1 MSYTLAM
8 TYSQLIKLATWASV
22 IVALVLIIIKTWAWD
37 QTQSVSLLASL
48 IDSIMDSAASLINFF
63 AVRYAMAPADEEH
76 RFGHG
81 KAEALAGLA
90 QALLILG
97 SIGLLLSQTVGRLWD
112 PVMVE
117 NSAIGISVMIASIVL
132 TGALVLLQRLVV
144 KRTQSTAIEAD
155 SLHYASDLLMNF
167 GVIIALILATY
178 GYYGA
183 DPYLA
188 LGIGAYVVYSAWGI
202 AKTAFHLLLDHEL
215 SDGQRQIITQ
225 LALTQPLVLGMHDL
239 RSRQSGHMQFIQL
252 HLELQDNM
260 LLMQA
265 HDVADALEQR
275 IMEAFP
281 YADVIIH
288 LDPVSVADQKIDGK
302 TERFTAPHH

>member
-1 MSYTLAM
+1 M

-22 IVALVLIIIKTWAWD
+22 LVALSLIIIKTWAWD

-63 AVRYAMAPADEEH
+63 AVRYAMAPADKEH

-90 QALLILG
+90 QALLILS
-97 SIGLLLSQTVGRLWD
+97 SIGLLISLTLGRLWD
-112 PVMVE
+112 PVVVE
-117 NSAIGISVMIASIVL
+117 KTSLGISVMIASMVLTAALIVL
-132 TGALVLLQRLVV
+132 QQHVI

-155 SLHYASDLLMNF
+155 SLHYVSDLFMNF
-167 GVIIALILATY
+167 GVIIALVLAAY
-178 GYYGA
+178 GFYGA

-188 LGIGAYVVYSAWGI
+188 LGISAYVVYSAWGI

-215 SDGQRQIITQ
+215 SDEERLTITQ
-225 LALTQPLVLGMHDL
+225 LALTQPLVLGIHDL

-252 HLELQDNM
+252 HLDLQDDM
-260 LLMQA
+260 LLMHA

-275 IMEAFP
+275 IIEVFP

-288 LDPVSVADQKIDGK
+288 LDPVSVTTKNKAQKN
-302 TERFTAPHH
+302 P

>member
-1 MSYTLAM
+1 M

-22 IVALVLIIIKTWAWD
+22 IVAVCLIVIKTWAWD
-37 QTQSVSLLASL
+37 ETQSVSLLASL
-48 IDSIMDSAASLINFF
+48 IDSIMDSVASLINFF

-112 PVMVE
+112 PVVVE
-117 NSAIGISVMIASIVL
+117 NTPIGISVMVASMVL
-132 TGALVLLQRLVV
+132 TGALVLLQRQVL
-144 KRTQSTAIEAD
+144 KQTQSTAIEAD
-155 SLHYASDLLMNF
+155 SLHYTSDLLMNF
-167 GVIIALILATY
+167 GVIIALVLATY

-188 LGIGAYVVYSAWGI
+188 LGIGAYVIYSAWGI

-215 SDGQRQIITQ
+215 SDEQRQKITQ
-225 LALTQPLVLGMHDL
+225 IALTQTLVLGMHDL
-239 RSRQSGHMQFIQL
+239 RTRQSGHMQFIQL
-252 HLELQDNM
+252 HLELQDDM
-260 LLMQA
+260 RLIQA
-265 HDVADALEQR
+265 HDVADALEHR
-275 IMEAFP
+275 ILQDFP

-288 LDPVSVADQKIDGK
+288 LDPVSIADQEIHAK
-302 TERFTAPHH
+302 TERFTTPSK

>member
-1 MSYTLAM
+1 M

-22 IVALVLIIIKTWAWD
+22 LVALSLIIIKTWAWD

-48 IDSIMDSAASLINFF
+48 IDSIMDSVASLINFF
-63 AVRYAMAPADEEH
+63 AVRYAMAPADKEH

-90 QALLILG
+90 QALLILS
-97 SIGLLLSQTVGRLWD
+97 SIGLLLSQTLGRMWD
-112 PVMVE
+112 PVVVE
-117 NSAIGISVMIASIVL
+117 NTPFGISAMVASMVL
-132 TGALVLLQRLVV
+132 TAALVVLQQHVI
-144 KRTQSTAIEAD
+144 KRTKSTAIEAD
-155 SLHYASDLLMNF
+155 SLHYVSDLFMNF
-167 GVIIALILATY
+167 GVIIALILAAY
-178 GYYGA
+178 GFYGA

-188 LGIGAYVVYSAWGI
+188 LGISAYVVYSAWGI
-202 AKTAFHLLLDHEL
+202 AKIAFHLLLDHEL
-215 SDGQRQIITQ
+215 SDEERLIIIQ

-252 HLELQDNM
+252 HLDLQDDM
-260 LLMQA
+260 LLMHA

-275 IMEAFP
+275 IIEVFP

-288 LDPVSVADQKIDGK
+288 LDPISITTKNKAQKN
-302 TERFTAPHH
+302 P

>member
-1 MSYTLAM
+1 M
-8 TYSQLIKLATWASV
+8 TYSQLIKLTTWASV
-22 IVALVLIIIKTWAWD
+22 LVALSLIIIKTWAWE

-63 AVRYAMAPADEEH
+63 AVRYAMAPADKEH

-90 QALLILG
+90 QALLILS
-97 SIGLLLSQTVGRLWD
+97 SIGLLISLTLGRLWD
-112 PVMVE
+112 PVVVE
-117 NSAIGISVMIASIVL
+117 KTSLGISVMIASMVLTAALIVL
-132 TGALVLLQRLVV
+132 QQHVI

-155 SLHYASDLLMNF
+155 SLHYVSDLVMNF
-167 GVIIALILATY
+167 GVIIARVLAAY
-178 GYYGA
+178 GFYGA

-188 LGIGAYVVYSAWGI
+188 LGISAYVVYSAWGI

-215 SDGQRQIITQ
+215 SDEERLTITQ
-225 LALTQPLVLGMHDL
+225 LALTQPLVLGIHDL

-252 HLELQDNM
+252 HLDLQDDM
-260 LLMQA
+260 LLMHA

-275 IMEAFP
+275 IIEVFP

-288 LDPVSVADQKIDGK
+288 LDPVSVTTKNKAQKN
-302 TERFTAPHH
+302 P

>member
-1 MSYTLAM
+1 M

-22 IVALVLIIIKTWAWD
+22 LVALSLIIIKTWAWD

-63 AVRYAMAPADEEH
+63 AVRYAMAPADKEH

-90 QALLILG
+90 QALLILS
-97 SIGLLLSQTVGRLWD
+97 SIGLLLSQTIGRLWN
-112 PVMVE
+112 PVVVE
-117 NSAIGISVMIASIVL
+117 NTPLGISVMIASMVL
-132 TGALVLLQRLVV
+132 TASLIVFQQHVI

-155 SLHYASDLLMNF
+155 SLHYVSDLFMNF
-167 GVIIALILATY
+167 GVIIALVLAAY
-178 GYYGA
+178 GFYGA

-188 LGIGAYVVYSAWGI
+188 LGISAYVVYSAWGI
-202 AKTAFHLLLDHEL
+202 ARTAFHLLLDHEL
-215 SDGQRQIITQ
+215 SDEERLIITQ

-252 HLELQDNM
+252 HLDLQDDM
-260 LLMQA
+260 LLMHA

-275 IMEAFP
+275 IIEAFP

-288 LDPVSVADQKIDGK
+288 LDPVSVTTKNKAQKN
-302 TERFTAPHH
+302 P

>member
-1 MSYTLAM
+1 
-8 TYSQLIKLATWASV
+8 
-22 IVALVLIIIKTWAWD
+22 
-37 QTQSVSLLASL
+37 LLASL

-63 AVRYAMAPADEEH
+63 AVRYAMAPADKEH

-90 QALLILG
+90 QALLILI
-97 SIGLLLSQTVGRLWD
+97 SIGLLLSQTLGRLWD

-117 NSAIGISVMIASIVL
+117 KTPLGISVMIASMVLTAALIVL
-132 TGALVLLQRLVV
+132 QQHVI

-155 SLHYASDLLMNF
+155 SLHYVSDLFMNF
-167 GVIIALILATY
+167 GVIIALVLAAY
-178 GYYGA
+178 GFYGA

-188 LGIGAYVVYSAWGI
+188 LGISAYVVYSAWGI
-202 AKTAFHLLLDHEL
+202 ARTAFHLLLDHEL
-215 SDGQRQIITQ
+215 SDEERLIITQ

-252 HLELQDNM
+252 HLDLQDDM
-260 LLMQA
+260 LLMHA
-265 HDVADALEQR
+265 HDVANALEQR
-275 IMEAFP
+275 IIEAFP

-288 LDPVSVADQKIDGK
+288 LDPVSVTTKNKAQKNLNPVQD
-302 TERFTAPHH
+302 